1 MRFEY
6 QGHFLQPD
14 TETAQYLKDHY
25 KPGQKIELHVFKE
38 QRTTKQNS
46 AIWKWFRLCAD
57 FLNNCGQDQRVFV
70 DDSIPISWT
79 PEAFKAQVWD
89 KIQIA
94 LYDIASSSKLDTQ
107 QVNGVYTEIHKYVSE
122 NKGITLP
129 EFPHK
134 EPE

>member
-1 MRFEY
+1 MQFRLESGKLLPADAEARAY
-6 QGHFLQPD
+6 LGKVLQGSVS
-14 TETAQYLKDHY
+14 
-25 KPGQKIELHVFKE
+25 ELHVFKE